1 MQFFNWKKIQADTLP
16 KMAHEG
22 MLNIVRREMQIKT
35 TMRMAKNQ
43 NKQNADQMPNAG
55 VQSGTA
61 TVENLA
67 VSNS

>member
-1 MQFFNWKKIQADTLP
+1 
-16 KMAHEG
+16 
-22 MLNIVRREMQIKT
+22 
-35 TMRMAKNQ
+35 MAKNQ

-67 VSNS
+67 ISNS